1 MKILVKEHQFSK
13 KKKQGYY
20 VDLNQTKI
28 VAFSWLFTTSYE
40 PIIKKFTKRIY
51 DSEILISRLTLSDV
65 IQTTIRPKIN

>member
-1 MKILVKEHQFSK
+1 MKILVKKHQFSKK

-40 PIIKKFTKRIY
+40 PIIKKNLQKEY
-51 DSEILISRLTLSDV
+51 MILIY
-65 IQTTIRPKIN
+65 